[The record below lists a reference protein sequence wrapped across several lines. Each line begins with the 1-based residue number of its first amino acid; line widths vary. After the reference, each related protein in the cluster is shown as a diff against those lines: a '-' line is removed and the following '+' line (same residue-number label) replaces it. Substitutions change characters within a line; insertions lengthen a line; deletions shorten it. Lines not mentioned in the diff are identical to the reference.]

1 MPTPLSPP
9 QALSTAWPA
18 LAAAR
23 AHDPA
28 LRLPF
33 LMGGQR
39 AGSVA
44 RAHLPALLRWP
55 DCLTV
60 TPQAVELHGAV
71 GERDGVLADI
81 NRHLN
86 QARLI
91 HGWRNELFAVP
102 ALGDDDTPLDVAPL
116 ATIERA
122 AARFWG
128 LLTLGAHGTGYVRNA
143 QGEISHLW
151 VAQRSDQKSTDPGM
165 WDNLIGG
172 GVPAGQSPLQTLVR
186 EGWEEA
192 GLAAPLLA
200 GVTSASVLRLCRDLQ
215 PEPGD
220 SSSPAGRMQAGLQRE
235 HLHCFDL
242 PLAAD
247 VVPINQDGE
256 VQRFACLP
264 VAQALKLAAS
274 GAMTVDAALVTLD
287 FCLRHRLCTA
297 PSGAA
302 EVLPPWR

>member
-1 MPTPLSPP
+1 MPTPLSPL
-9 QALSTAWPA
+9 QVLSTAWPA

-23 AHDPA
+23 AHDPL

-33 LMGGQR
+33 LINGQR

-44 RAHLPALLRWP
+44 RVHLAALLRWP
-55 DCLTV
+55 DCLRV
-60 TPQAVELHGAV
+60 TPQAVELRVAED
-71 GERDGVLADI
+71 ERDRALADI
-81 NRHLN
+81 NRDLH
-86 QARLI
+86 QGGLI
-91 HGWRNELFAVP
+91 HGWRDELFAVP
-102 ALGDDDTPLDVAPL
+102 ALGDDDTALGGAPL
-116 ATIERA
+116 AIIERA
-122 AARFWG
+122 SARFWG
-128 LLTLGAHGTGYVRNA
+128 SLTLGAHGTGYVSNA
-143 QGEISHLW
+143 HGQISHLW

-172 GVPAGQSPLQTLVR
+172 GVPAGQTPQQTLLR

-200 GVTSASVLRLCRDLQ
+200 DVNTVSVLRLCRDLQ
-215 PEPGD
+215 PAPGAC
-220 SSSPAGRMQAGLQRE
+220 SAPEARSAAGLQRE

-242 PLAAD
+242 NLAAA

-264 VAQALKLAAS
+264 VAQALDLAAS

-287 FCLRHRLCTA
+287 FCLRHDLCVA
-297 PSGAA
+297 PTGAA
-302 EVLPPWR
+302 GLLPWR